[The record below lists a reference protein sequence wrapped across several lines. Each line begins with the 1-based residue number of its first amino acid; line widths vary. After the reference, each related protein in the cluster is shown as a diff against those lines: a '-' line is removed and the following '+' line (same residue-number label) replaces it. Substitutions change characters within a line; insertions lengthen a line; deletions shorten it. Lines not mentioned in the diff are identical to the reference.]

1 MSSNHLILCRSF
13 HPPLV
18 FPSIRVFSNES
29 DLFIRWLTYWSFS
42 INSSTEY
49 SGLISLRIDWF
60 DHIAAQGTLKSLL
73 QHHSS
78 RVSGSLAF
86 RLCMVQLSQLYM
98 TSGKPIALTMR
109 TFVGKIMYLLFNM
122 LSRFV
127 IAFLL
132 RSKHLLI
139 SCLQS
144 PFAVILKPKKIKSL
158 TVSIVSPSVCHEVM
172 GLDVMILERHR
183 DINIYLKYEVLSCM
197 LMFIYFSIIWILF
210 SIIASPTWH
219 SSWWGQ
225 QIRSVKVWFK
235 GLRVLQADK
244 PTLILSQESFHFS
257 SFQFVLS
264 RCDKSLLHPFC
275 LPQSRP
281 G

>member
-1 MSSNHLILCRSF
+1 MSSLLDIHEDIFGGLC
-13 HPPLV
+13 
-18 FPSIRVFSNES
+18 
-29 DLFIRWLTYWSFS
+29 T
-42 INSSTEY
+42 
-49 SGLISLRIDWF
+49 
-60 DHIAAQGTLKSLL
+60 
-73 QHHSS
+73 
-78 RVSGSLAF
+78 
-86 RLCMVQLSQLYM
+86 
-98 TSGKPIALTMR
+98 
-109 TFVGKIMYLLFNM
+109 YLLLNM

-127 IAFLL
+127 IACLL

-139 SCLQS
+139 SWLQS